1 MSSSTA
7 ISPGQAS
14 PGVPPPNDGRM
25 RVYVRV
31 RPVNQR
37 EASGNNR
44 IVVEPVDENLVV
56 FDPVDEEPQFYYKG
70 KTYKEPGRK
79 TSKNI
84 QFTFDRVFDEEST
97 NVEVYESV
105 TKSLITGTCIFI
117 LSSRCEIMKRSPNLN
132 YVVFE
137 GKISGIV

>member
-1 MSSSTA
+1 
-7 ISPGQAS
+7 
-14 PGVPPPNDGRM
+14 M

-31 RPVNQR
+31 RPQNQR

-105 TKSLITGTCIFI
+105 TKSLITGT
-117 LSSRCEIMKRSPNLN
+117 
-132 YVVFE
+132 
-137 GKISGIV
+137 